1 MYEMMAGR
9 SPFHLPTGEDEQ
21 NSEVKKTSS
30 SYGYFIFIGYL
41 I

>member
-21 NSEVKKTSS
+21 NSEVKKTS
-30 SYGYFIFIGYL
+30 YGYFNFIGYL